1 MFEDRRIS
9 KNLKKLYVIGVVV
22 PWILI
27 GVAYFYFQ
35 RELGLAPCPLCMFQR
50 AALAGI
56 SLVCLIAFLFSL
68 RVNAGIT
75 LQKVSS
81 GLIAILAIVGVS
93 IAGRQVWL
101 QHLPPE
107 KVPACGVD
115 PVYQW
120 LESSEY
126 GFMEMLATTLQGS
139 GDCSVIDWSFLGL
152 SIAGWMIVIFSS
164 ILLVALTYFLRSR

>member
-9 KNLKKLYVIGVVV
+9 KNLKKLYVIGIVL

-56 SLVCLIAFLFSL
+56 SIVCLVSFLLSL
-68 RVNAGIT
+68 RSNASFT
-75 LQKVSS
+75 LQRVSS
-81 GLIAILAIVGVS
+81 SLVAILALIGVS

-120 LESSEY
+120 LESSDY

-139 GDCSVIDWSFLGL
+139 GDCSVVDWSFLGL
-152 SIAGWMIVIFSS
+152 SIAGWMIAIFSIIFLMAATS
-164 ILLVALTYFLRSR
+164 FLRSR

>member
-1 MFEDRRIS
+1 MFRETNVKKIRRLLAVGII
-9 KNLKKLYVIGVVV
+9 L

-35 RELGLAPCPLCMFQR
+35 KELGLAPCPLCMFQR
-50 AALAGI
+50 AVLACI
-56 SLVCLIAFLFSL
+56 SFVCLVAWCFGF
-68 RVNAGIT
+68 R
-75 LQKVSS
+75 S
-81 GLIAILAIVGVS
+81 GLALTAQKISSIIVALLAIVGGF

-101 QHLPPE
+101 QNLPPE

-115 PVYQW
+115 PVYMW

-139 GDCSVIDWSFLGL
+139 GDCSVVHWSFLGL
-152 SIAGWMIVIFSS
+152 SIAGWMIVIFVS
-164 ILLVALTYFLRSR
+164 IFLVAISSFVKSR